1 MLIRSQ
7 DKAFLLN
14 FNNLTAIYVEKINK
28 DFAIVYNDFE
38 DAYTLGK
45 YSIEAKAIKALDMIQ
60 EAYIDGY
67 IVFQMPKDLDV
78 EERVGTGSDTDKVL
92 EQLEDYLFEKY
103 CIEAD
108 HEIEKIVKGSGVK

>member
-14 FNNLTAIYVEKINK
+14 FNNLTAIYMKKIDK

-45 YSIEAKAIKALDMIQ
+45 YSTKAKAMKVLDMIQ
-60 EAYIDGY
+60 EAYEEYKITCTLLTGFTGHRAIVESNDIHVNGFKELVKNFKKNM
-67 IVFQMPKDLDV
+67 VFQIP
-78 EERVGTGSDTDKVL
+78 
-92 EQLEDYLFEKY
+92 EDSE
-103 CIEAD
+103 
-108 HEIEKIVKGSGVK
+108 VVV

>member
-14 FNNLTAIYVEKINK
+14 FNNLTAIYMEKIDK

-45 YSIEAKAIKALDMIQ
+45 YSTKAKVMKVLDMIQ
-60 EAYIDGY
+60 ETYGDSEYTKYVIPEVCRILSMKPKTEENKAHAEELGEMLKKGMT
-67 IVFQMPKDLDV
+67 FQMPEDSEV
-78 EERVGTGSDTDKVL
+78 E
-92 EQLEDYLFEKY
+92 
-103 CIEAD
+103 A
-108 HEIEKIVKGSGVK
+108 

>member
-14 FNNLTAIYVEKINK
+14 FNNLTAIYIEKINK

-45 YSIEAKAIKALDMIQ
+45 YSTEAKAIKILDMIQ
-60 EAYIDGY
+60 KRYVDYKTTHTVANGLATMSLFVNESKMYTKAQNVLKETV
-67 IVFQMPKDLDV
+67 VFQMPNDNEV
-78 EERVGTGSDTDKVL
+78 KV
-92 EQLEDYLFEKY
+92 
-103 CIEAD
+103 
-108 HEIEKIVKGSGVK
+108 

>member
-7 DKAFLLN
+7 DKVFLLN
-14 FNNLTAIYVEKINK
+14 FNNLTAIYMEKIGK

-45 YSIEAKAIKALDMIQ
+45 YSTEAKAIKVLDMIQ